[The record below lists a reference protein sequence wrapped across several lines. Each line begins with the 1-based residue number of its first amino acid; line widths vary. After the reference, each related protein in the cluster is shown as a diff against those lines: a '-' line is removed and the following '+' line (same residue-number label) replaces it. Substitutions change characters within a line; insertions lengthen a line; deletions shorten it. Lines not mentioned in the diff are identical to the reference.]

1 MASWQS
7 FLILSR
13 KRYLKRYFAIIT
25 LLGSLSFIFLYIR
38 YTHSETLNFSSESFP
53 NNILKYEKAEGG
65 ISFSVQNFSTVDTN
79 HGMMNEH
86 VWWNISETAMGALRN
101 WPHFANVPNK
111 RSFITDFHSRTV
123 NDSTNKGQRIFGFIH
138 PQVDGKYTF
147 AITSSGPSELW
158 LSPNEHPAC
167 SQLIARVYSPDE
179 WASTLKEEYNKY
191 HGQISSEISLYA
203 GKKYYMESL
212 AVNRQSSDETFVT
225 VHWLNTSASKN
236 SNFRIILSKYL
247 SPFYGTNSLERSP
260 RRCNSGTESN
270 LQERFLR
277 LPLMNRMEYMTLF
290 PTCRYNP
297 SFLVRRK
304 LERYQGVWLTMGK
317 ESLVFPQDDT
327 DMSSKEQVKKWASPN
342 PVINKNRVE
351 CIVNEF
357 MSILREK

>member
-1 MASWQS
+1 MASWPRFS
-7 FLILSR
+7 VLFR

-25 LLGSLSFIFLYIR
+25 LLGSLSCIFLYIR
-38 YTHSETLNFSSESFP
+38 YTLSETLNFSSKSFRH
-53 NNILKYEKAEGG
+53 NILKYEEAEGG
-65 ISFSVQNFSTVDTN
+65 MSVSVQNFPTVHTN

-86 VWWNISETAMGALRN
+86 VWWNISETAMDALRN

-138 PQVDGKYTF
+138 PEVDGNYTF

-167 SQLIARVYSPDE
+167 SQLIGRVYSPDE

-203 GKKYYMESL
+203 TKKYYMESL
-212 AVNRQSSDETFVT
+212 AVNMQSSDETFVT

-236 SNFRIILSKYL
+236 SNFRIISSKYL

-260 RRCNSGTESN
+260 RRCNSSTESN
-270 LQERFLR
+270 LQEQFLH

-290 PTCRYNP
+290 PTCPYNP

-304 LERYQGVWLTMGK
+304 LERYQGVWLTVGK
-317 ESLVFPQDDT
+317 ESRVFPLDDT

-351 CIVNEF
+351 CIINEF
-357 MSILREK
+357 TSILRRK